1 MSLNKFTNIQKGIDL
16 KLDIGCRSMSCDTI
30 VNPGSGLFSGHD
42 ILARNKLEYLTGDTK
57 LVNLSTPDRGQP
69 DFSLHTDGLGST
81 FWAPDQTGSG
91 DITYAGTFPAEVGR
105 HLISSTSL
113 GTSATESKL
122 YEDATNLDVG
132 ALNITNVG
140 LVDGEDIS
148 SLSTQQGTNTTNI
161 SNNTS
166 AISDRLKLD
175 GTDVMGGTLQMNTN
189 SITGVVNINGV
200 VYPPPEISDPLKLS
214 IDGLISMTGDL
225 KMGSYNITNVGLVDG
240 EDVSVMSTNI
250 GLNTTAIG
258 NNASAIVDKLDK
270 DGISDLKISKE
281 KTLSVLVILM
291 PLSN

>member
-1 MSLNKFTNIQKGIDL
+1 
-16 KLDIGCRSMSCDTI
+16 MSCNTI

-57 LVNLSTPDRGQP
+57 LVNLTTPDQGQNN
-69 DFSLHTDGLGST
+69 FSLHTDGAGGC
-81 FWAPDQTGSG
+81 FWSPDETGSG
-91 DITYAGTFPAEVGR
+91 DITYDGVQPAVVGQ
-105 HLISSTSL
+105 HVKLSSVTGNTASD
-113 GTSATESKL
+113 SKL

-132 ALNITNVG
+132 SLNITNVG

-175 GTDVMGGTLQMNTN
+175 GTDVMVGTLQMNTN

-225 KMGSYNITNVGLVDG
+225 KMGSKNITNVGLVDG
-240 EDVSVMSTNI
+240 EDISVMSTNI

-270 DGISDLKISKE
+270 DGIS
-281 KTLSVLVILM
+281 
-291 PLSN
+291 